1 MLKKILIL
9 FLLFNVFI
17 LQAQS
22 KTIKNFKVI
31 GSERISDEVIK
42 VFSKVELPSELSS
55 NDLDRILKNL
65 YNSNFFD
72 DVKVHVDK
80 DTLFIT
86 VIENPVI
93 QTVQVDG
100 IKNKK
105 LKETIEENFI

>member
-31 GSERISDEVIK
+31 GNERISDEVIK

-65 YNSNFFD
+65 
-72 DVKVHVDK
+72 
-80 DTLFIT
+80 TLQPWALHSDHF
-86 VIENPVI
+86 
-93 QTVQVDG
+93 
-100 IKNKK
+100 
-105 LKETIEENFI
+105 